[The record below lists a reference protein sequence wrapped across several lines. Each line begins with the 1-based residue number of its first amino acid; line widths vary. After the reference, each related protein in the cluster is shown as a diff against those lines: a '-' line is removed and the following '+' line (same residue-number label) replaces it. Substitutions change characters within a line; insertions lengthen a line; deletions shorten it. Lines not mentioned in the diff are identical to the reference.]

1 MEKESEWKGRSRPF
15 GFRVRYDRRE
25 RKRGFFFKN
34 FFFLCFL
41 IRLVLRTE
49 ILTQEKRMFLLHSL
63 DSFGKEEFLDVKK
76 FRGFLDSKRKYNI
89 TVVFHPTLKTVGTKK
104 NTTR

>member
-1 MEKESEWKGRSRPF
+1 VCIFWGIFLVSKGIKWALKKCPF
-15 GFRVRYDRRE
+15 GFRIRYDR
-25 RKRGFFFKN
+25 KNLFF
-34 FFFLCFL
+34 FL